1 MLFLLI
7 FADRLVCLFNLK
19 LNIMETTINTFCK
32 FKEYKEKRVREL
44 IWKYNVFLGMPWG
57 LIIVICGICCLL
69 LLNIPNFAS
78 KNSYLKV
85 ALILSSAFAILAIVK
100 YIRSLQI
107 QKVVYDCLNCFS
119 DFESKICSKIE
130 VDTLRKQ
137 MQVNDNEIVRLTYL
151 NDNLDLKCKIIN
163 RILWINYRKSF
174 IYTIFSM
181 NQDEYKKMIE
191 NKTVLLQERCSYRQ
205 SQNKYKADI
214 QLLKTKNED
223 LAKRIEII
231 EKTVV
236 DDKQELT
243 NVNKKLKS
251 ALESKTFISKIFISE
266 ILKSEIILFFTDLIE
281 VVSQIKIQ

>member
-1 MLFLLI
+1 
-7 FADRLVCLFNLK
+7 
-19 LNIMETTINTFCK
+19 METTINTFCK

-44 IWKYNVFLGMPWG
+44 IRKYNVFLGMPWG

-100 YIRSLQI
+100 YIRSLQV

-130 VDTLRKQ
+130 LETLRNQ
-137 MQVNDNEIVRLTYL
+137 IQVNDNEIVRLTCL
-151 NDNLDLKCKIIN
+151 SNNLDLKCEIIN
-163 RILWINYRKSF
+163 KILRINYHKSF

-181 NQDEYKKMIE
+181 NQDEYKKMIK
-191 NKTVLLQERCSYRQ
+191 NIMALLQERNSYREP
-205 SQNKYKADI
+205 QNKYKADI

-223 LAKRIEII
+223 LIKRVEII
-231 EKTVV
+231 KTMI
-236 DDKQELT
+236 DEEQKST
-243 NVNKKLKS
+243 NINDKLKS
-251 ALESKTFISKIFISE
+251 VLESKVFMRKIFISKILKGE
-266 ILKSEIILFFTDLIE
+266 IRLFFTDLIE